1 MDMFE
6 TIMIFKP
13 EINLQKKL
21 REYEQVFRNTADR
34 LYFHPLGIKKLAYD
48 VKKYKEGHYVVFY
61 YKSNAHWVDTELDLK
76 LRQDNDVLKFIS
88 IPAEEAPK
96 EFNSYTMVELTEQ
109 NKRIDAMD
117 VLLGLA
123 SYKKEVK

>member
-6 TIMIFKP
+6 TVMIFKP

-21 REYEQVFRNTADR
+21 REYEQVFKNTTDR

-61 YKSNAHWVDTELDLK
+61 YRSNSHWVNTELDLK
-76 LRQDNDVLKFIS
+76 LRQDDDVLKFMS
-88 IPAEEAPK
+88 MQAGEVSEE
-96 EFNSYTMVELTEQ
+96 FDRYTMVELTEQ

-123 SYKKEVK
+123 SYNKEVK